1 MSCSK
6 TKLPRPVRGNAFN
19 IAVKVV
25 ASRLDGTVIDDFE
38 LSPDDVLNIVYR
50 GTLTPTAFT
59 IEDNNVALI
68 HFDGT
73 QAVGMYGVDFGGVWA
88 GESWRFAL
96 PIIFQVV
103 DQTSQGWLPKDGII
117 VDPTYEVVASITIA
131 TAGSTV
137 QADWA
142 ETDPDAPAY
151 IKNKPTIYT
160 KQQTDALVAQ
170 ERQARQQADTT
181 LDGKITA
188 NAYAIAAEK
197 SRAEAAEKQNA
208 DDIDDIEAVI
218 PSQASVQNQLAD
230 KNFVNSSIATNT
242 ANFVGTYNSLA
253 ELQTVQNP
261 TNNDYGFVIDHDAA
275 GNEYY
280 DRYKYV
286 ASSQQWLFEYKV
298 ESTPFTAV
306 QWAAIQSGITSALVT
321 KLTALPTNAELQH
334 LTKEA
339 TDAANAAARN
349 ANEKAALAEQEA
361 TEAGRVNATLNGTK
375 LTVVD
380 RNGNI
385 VTQDVQGPKGDP
397 GDKGDP
403 GTTDYNELTNKPV
416 IPVIPDN
423 TAYLGDSDG
432 SGSVPDNLVIVEAE
446 DWPLTN
452 GDKGTIY
459 RVQGTTS
466 YTDFAWDGM
475 KFVPM
480 ATYNN
485 LIDDEPTVGSDNLV
499 KSGGVADVYGKY
511 VNDGTYIYCVCD
523 NSDRILFCL
532 KADGSVEWFVGI
544 PTPVKDYVDGMIANI
559 LIGTQGEDVDG
570 MTKIIS
576 FLEDFSTSDTLKSL
590 LDGKVDGEY
599 VESNEYI
606 YAKCDADGKVL
617 FGIKLNGDI
626 YFGAGV
632 PKQIKDYIESIPALD
647 PSEIEEE
654 IEKNTSKISTVEEGK
669 QLNTS
674 TLYLNPENEILPKIE
689 NLKRS
694 SKTKSNA
701 VTNSDVLSLLHFSD
715 VHGGNANILGIKAF
729 YEHYGSYINDVIH
742 TGDVANNYRDGLPSA
757 FSQTPYILHV
767 VGNHEASDRIGTPPN
782 HHWETVSSK
791 TVYDFMFAPNIASWG
806 NIVQPQG
813 AAENGCCYYYK
824 DYPNSNIRLIV
835 LDNIPSLGGGPSHWN
850 ATQKTWFEGV
860 LADVLESSSSAYG
873 YHVVVALHYPPFEI
887 NQDFDNNPF
896 TAISHPVN
904 SSLYANVQIPN
915 AVKNF
920 IDAGGTFATYLCG
933 HVHDDMFGFGKAEG
947 FQNQFVICTCCAT
960 PTATQS
966 YTDMQMK
973 SGNRTQDCFNIVGID
988 AYSKLVKV
996 MRIGAQYDLH
1006 MRRHDTIC
1014 VDYGQSKIIY
1024 AN

>member
-25 ASRLDGTVIDDFE
+25 ARRLDGTVIDDFE
-38 LSPDDVLNIVYR
+38 LSSDDVLNIVYR

-286 ASSQQWLFEYKV
+286 TSSQQWLFEYKV

-361 TEAGRVNATLNGTK
+361 TEAGRVNATVNGTE
-375 LTVVD
+375 LTVID
-380 RNGNI
+380 RNGVS

-403 GTTDYNELTNKPV
+403 STANIDIDGNEIVVTNNEGVEKRIGVNPIEELLQLNLQTDQTGLQEDPLDGVSVRVVQPDGTVLYSGQWQGEQISLYIKS
-416 IPVIPDN
+416 
-423 TAYLGDSDG
+423 TAQYKVLLGDVTGYLRPAERWIYPILHNVRNLTLTYVLGTIDTIYIDDAISDPAQKVSG
-432 SGSVPDNLVIVEAE
+432 DVNGPVLRWIRANTHNYLCKHDADRLTARMYVCQLDDTTRLRFHDGTLAKTDGTMGDVMNMLPDFYTRYGKDAAGRHKIEFARIDYGEGWMHWGGLTDLLGCYEMYVHNGLGYSRSGVGSTGNITQPDCKNAAQTRGDGYTIVKQWHQNVYGTLFYALYGHTNCQLVCGFGTSSHEKVCGADTDVLGMTDTVGGNGGNGNSGSINFLGLENWWGNKAEWVHNVEFNVGSVDYVYHITE
-446 DWPLTN
+446 D
-452 GDKGTIY
+452 DGTV
-459 RVQGTTS
+459 RLVQGHSTANTS
-466 YTDFAWDGM
+466 IYKRGM
-475 KFVPM
+475 TFGDHLD
-480 ATYNN
+480 
-485 LIDDEPTVGSDNLV
+485 LIGTPSSANGSDSTGYCDSNYHGNLSDLV
-499 KSGGVADVYGKY
+499 VFRSSTVAGANGGVACSIAYHAKSSANAAFGSRLAFHGEV
-511 VNDGTYIYCVCD
+511 VVV
-523 NSDRILFCL
+523 DRV
-532 KADGSVEWFVGI
+532 AD
-544 PTPVKDYVDGMIANI
+544 
-559 LIGTQGEDVDG
+559 
-570 MTKIIS
+570 
-576 FLEDFSTSDTLKSL
+576 
-590 LDGKVDGEY
+590 
-599 VESNEYI
+599 
-606 YAKCDADGKVL
+606 
-617 FGIKLNGDI
+617 
-626 YFGAGV
+626 
-632 PKQIKDYIESIPALD
+632 
-647 PSEIEEE
+647 
-654 IEKNTSKISTVEEGK
+654 
-669 QLNTS
+669 
-674 TLYLNPENEILPKIE
+674 YLN
-689 NLKRS
+689 
-694 SKTKSNA
+694 
-701 VTNSDVLSLLHFSD
+701 
-715 VHGGNANILGIKAF
+715 
-729 YEHYGSYINDVIH
+729 
-742 TGDVANNYRDGLPSA
+742 
-757 FSQTPYILHV
+757 
-767 VGNHEASDRIGTPPN
+767 
-782 HHWETVSSK
+782 
-791 TVYDFMFAPNIASWG
+791 
-806 NIVQPQG
+806 
-813 AAENGCCYYYK
+813 
-824 DYPNSNIRLIV
+824 
-835 LDNIPSLGGGPSHWN
+835 
-850 ATQKTWFEGV
+850 
-860 LADVLESSSSAYG
+860 
-873 YHVVVALHYPPFEI
+873 
-887 NQDFDNNPF
+887 
-896 TAISHPVN
+896 
-904 SSLYANVQIPN
+904 LY
-915 AVKNF
+915 
-920 IDAGGTFATYLCG
+920 
-933 HVHDDMFGFGKAEG
+933 
-947 FQNQFVICTCCAT
+947 
-960 PTATQS
+960 S
-966 YTDMQMK
+966 
-973 SGNRTQDCFNIVGID
+973 
-988 AYSKLVKV
+988 
-996 MRIGAQYDLH
+996 
-1006 MRRHDTIC
+1006 
-1014 VDYGQSKIIY
+1014 
-1024 AN
+1024 